1 MYACSVVLL
10 CVPYICKCPHKPK
23 ILDPLKL
30 NLQAAVSLLM
40 GLLIVEHRSSARV
53 PSTLKHC
60 AISLVLSL
68 AYSYGKEVF

>member
-1 MYACSVVLL
+1 M
-10 CVPYICKCPHKPK
+10 CVRLSFCVYHIYVNAHINQK

-40 GLLIVEHRSSARV
+40 ELLIVEHRSSARV